1 MNESPISSLQSF
13 RALLETQADNI
24 MGDKNWNYEDLNKL
38 APDLLDLILS
48 VDEQISEA
56 LAARATL

>member
-1 MNESPISSLQSF
+1 
-13 RALLETQADNI
+13 